1 MNENRVAEYLQ
12 SCEEKLRISNEKCEC
27 FQKEL
32 EVQINTNQALNK
44 AFDQSKKKSEECKAK
59 LTSKNQLLKK
69 SKDEISN
76 AEIRQNS
83 LRKKII
89 NLEEKLLMA
98 QNELNLMVKA
108 RDRGNNIA
116 KTLRNE
122 KKSLQEEIEMMNNDL
137 ENVKLWVTHI

>member
-89 NLEEKLLMA
+89 NLEEKYYHSLIW
-98 QNELNLMVKA
+98 V
-108 RDRGNNIA
+108 
-116 KTLRNE
+116 LR
-122 KKSLQEEIEMMNNDL
+122 KSVSNGRRKIIKVRIKMFMPCE
-137 ENVKLWVTHI
+137 